1 MTFGEAYG
9 SFWKKTFDYRSE
21 AGIEDYWMPTGLHL
35 ILLSATVSYF
45 FATLVWD
52 RLPVWPAF
60 IAALYLLA
68 TVLPFISLTVR
79 RLRDTGRGGAWA
91 WLLLVV
97 GVGTVIVMVFC
108 TLPEAFRPGFN
119 EPVALYGPP
128 SWYGIDETP
137 PFDPSENLPEPEY
150 GIPEFDPAENQNVD
164 VYGPPEWF
172 ERKAEPEGPE
182 EEPVQE
188 PTFDAAKNLNPLVY
202 GPPEWFNPKNNDPE
216 PVYGPPEWFDPEQ
229 NVEPTVYGRPEAFE
243 EEAPE
248 ESDTKTEDADAET
261 VDE

>member
-21 AGIEDYWMPTGLHL
+21 AGIEEYWMPTGLHL

-137 PFDPSENLPEPEY
+137 PVDPSENIQVPEY
-150 GIPEFDPAENQNVD
+150 GVPEFDPSENQNVD

-172 ERKAEPEGPE
+172 ERKMEEPEEPE

-202 GPPEWFNPKNNDPE
+202 GPPEWFASRAEAERETEPE
-216 PVYGPPEWFDPEQ
+216 G
-229 NVEPTVYGRPEAFE
+229 EAEAE
-243 EEAPE
+243 EETE
-248 ESDTKTEDADAET
+248 EETYRPFENVYEPLYGMPFPRKETE
-261 VDE
+261 